1 MWSISFNRKYITC
14 QAYLSI
20 LYELA
25 HSIPKTLLG
34 VAHFSD
40 RILKTYYYAY
50 FPDDKTEFS
59 ETLNNLLKA
68 TELYTGA
75 WSLTVVSKPNSPN
88 L

>member
-1 MWSISFNRKYITC
+1 MWSISFNRKDITC

-25 HSIPKTLLG
+25 HIG

-50 FPDDKTEFS
+50 FPDDKIEFL
-59 ETLNNLLKA
+59 ETLNNFPKA
-68 TELYTGA
+68 RKLYTGA
-75 WSLTVVSKPNSPN
+75 WSLTVVSKPNSQN